1 MAEFFGVFKTTLAAA
16 LAVVTAFVLM
26 SALLALLGAA
36 AI

>member
-1 MAEFFGVFKTTLAAA
+1 MSEFFGIFKSTLAAA
-16 LAVVTAFVLM
+16 LAVLTAFVLM